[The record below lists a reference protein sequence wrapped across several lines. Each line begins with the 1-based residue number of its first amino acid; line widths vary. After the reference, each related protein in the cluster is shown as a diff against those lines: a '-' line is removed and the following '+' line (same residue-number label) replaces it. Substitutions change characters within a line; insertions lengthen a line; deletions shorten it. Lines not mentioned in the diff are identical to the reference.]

1 MVKVLSAK
9 KGGRILGVHMVG
21 PNVSEMI
28 HESVVA
34 MEFGA
39 TDHDVAYIC
48 HGHPTLSEAVR
59 EAHMDAAFGKPIHF

>member
-1 MVKVLSAK
+1 M
-9 KGGRILGVHMVG
+9 IG

-39 TDHDVAYIC
+39 TDHDIAYVC
-48 HGHPTLSEAVR
+48 HAHPTLSEAVR
-59 EAHMDAAFGKPIHF
+59 EAHMDSAFGSPIHF